1 MGPRRFGPFG
11 LLIPALA
18 LLALSAPRA
27 AIAQAEAADRVRW
40 LAPERSGCPAEAVV
54 RRELSA
60 LLSKGRAEA
69 RASARIEARV
79 RPAKEGGFVLELTV
93 EDRLGP
99 RTRELS
105 TKSCALAARA
115 AALIAALVLE
125 QGDAA
130 PAPLTTTAT
139 VTSLPAAQSSTAS
152 AALTAKIRR
161 ALVAAEVLEPEE
173 PAAAEPVAFYAR
185 ALVAVDGGRAPSAAL
200 VLSVGLGLRFGR
212 LGLGALASFSPWTR
226 GFFPGRLDAGA
237 DLRSIV
243 GALEGAWA
251 FTMADPILT
260 LGARLEA
267 GALSGRG
274 FGLEASVGTLDRLWL
289 AVGLGPAL
297 RAEILSPISLLLRL
311 ELLIPL
317 ARPSFEA
324 KSGETLFQPPPVSV
338 AASIGL
344 ELFP

>member
-1 MGPRRFGPFG
+1 MR
-11 LLIPALA
+11 LLHAMLA
-18 LLALSAPRA
+18 LLALAAPRLA
-27 AIAQAEAADRVRW
+27 TAQAPEAADRVRW
-40 LAPERSGCPAEAVV
+40 LAPERSGCPKEADV

-60 LLSKGRAEA
+60 LLTKGRAEA
-69 RASARIEARV
+69 RAAARIEARV
-79 RPAKEGGFVLELTV
+79 RPASEGGFILELTV
-93 EDRLGP
+93 EDRLGQ

-130 PAPLTTTAT
+130 PEPLTVSAT
-139 VTSLPAAQSSTAS
+139 VASAPPAQSSTAS

-161 ALVAAEVLEPEE
+161 ALVAAEVIEPEE
-173 PAAAEPVAFYAR
+173 LPAEAITFYAR
-185 ALVAVDGGRAPSAAL
+185 ALAAVDGGRAPSAAM
-200 VLSVGLGLRFGR
+200 VLSVGLGLRRGR
-212 LGLGALASFSPWTR
+212 LGLGVLASFSPWTR

-237 DLRSIV
+237 DLRSLA
-243 GALEGAWA
+243 GALEGSWS
-251 FTMADPILT
+251 FTLADPMLS

-274 FGLEASVGTLDRLWL
+274 FGLEASAGTLDRLWL
-289 AVGLGPAL
+289 ALGLGPSL
-297 RAEILSPISLLLRL
+297 KAEIVSPISLLLRL

-324 KSGETLFQPPPVSV
+324 KSGETLFRPPPLSV